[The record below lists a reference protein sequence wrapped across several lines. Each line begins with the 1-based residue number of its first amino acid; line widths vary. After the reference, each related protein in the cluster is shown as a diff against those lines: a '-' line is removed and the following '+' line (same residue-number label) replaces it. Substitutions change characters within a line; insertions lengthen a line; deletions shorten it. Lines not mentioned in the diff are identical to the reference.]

1 MLISDKL
8 SIMWNGIHLF
18 TSKNKKH
25 IHQKRYGETTA
36 VMKEQISAK
45 KRDWTIRYPNIKSL
59 I

>member
-25 IHQKRYGETTA
+25 IHQKRNGETTA
-36 VMKEQISAK
+36 VIKE
-45 KRDWTIRYPNIKSL
+45 
-59 I
+59 

>member
-25 IHQKRYGETTA
+25 IHQKRNGETTA
-36 VMKEQISAK
+36 VK
-45 KRDWTIRYPNIKSL
+45 KNKFQLKREIEP
-59 I
+59 